1 MTYSEK
7 LKHPLWQK
15 KRLEVLN
22 RSDFTCGMCGSKEKT
37 LHVHHGYYSRGLM
50 PWEYPDDAYHCLCFD
65 CHEARSLVEN
75 EINQHLTTLSTPDLV
90 KFMNV
95 VVGAT
100 FAIGIDDVVEAVNK
114 TMWHTD
120 EVAR

>member
-1 MTYSEK
+1 MNIFI
-7 LKHPLWQK
+7 
-15 KRLEVLN
+15 R
-22 RSDFTCGMCGSKEKT
+22 FII
-37 LHVHHGYYSRGLM
+37 LHLSVFLLIFSVFR
-50 PWEYPDDAYHCLCFD
+50 CLCFD